1 MCEVTY
7 GGVQYKDAL
16 KMPFDR
22 FTDLVHKVDEVS
34 KRGQSKMSEYSHG

>member
-7 GGVQYKDAL
+7 GGVSYNDAL
-16 KMPFDR
+16 KMTFDK

-34 KRGQSKMSEYSHG
+34 KRGQSRQNESLYG